1 MLRTLQSR
9 FALSHLLPVLLV
21 IPLIGLAALY
31 LVETRYFLD
40 RLASELVVQG
50 SLIAE
55 LIQGDAQLWNDPQA
69 AAQLVA
75 RLQPNLQARLMLLDR
90 SGHLLSSSLVSDES
104 RVGQVI
110 TSPVVADARNGAPAW
125 QSIYSTGLHEQIVDV
140 ALPAFNRQAQVIGI
154 VRLSHRMSEARAELS
169 TLRWVLVAPFLV
181 GIVVAIGLAL
191 FLANSLAQPLLRLR
205 YAMAH
210 WNIQQPPEPIT
221 EHGPE
226 QIRALIAQFNLMASQ
241 LHELEGGRR
250 RLLASI
256 IHELGRPIGAIKLA
270 AQYLV
275 EYYTD
280 DPATTK
286 EMIVDI
292 DEQTDHLQTMLDD
305 LVLLANSSESQF
317 GLDIQQVDVAPILK
331 TQVDLLALKVAAKKI
346 ALVCQIV
353 PNLPRAAVDPTRFA
367 QIISNLLDNA
377 GKYTPAEGRVT
388 LTASVA
394 DVVAEATAKAVHRQM
409 LAIEISDTG
418 PGIPPAEQEKI
429 FQFFYRSSNSS
440 ADVQQGMG
448 IGLALARQLAEAQGG
463 QLIVRS
469 RPGNGAT
476 FVLYAPLA

>member
-1 MLRTLQSR
+1 
-9 FALSHLLPVLLV
+9 
-21 IPLIGLAALY
+21 
-31 LVETRYFLD
+31 
-40 RLASELVVQG
+40 
-50 SLIAE
+50 
-55 LIQGDAQLWNDPQA
+55 
-69 AAQLVA
+69 
-75 RLQPNLQARLMLLDR
+75 
-90 SGHLLSSSLVSDES
+90 
-104 RVGQVI
+104 
-110 TSPVVADARNGAPAW
+110 
-125 QSIYSTGLHEQIVDV
+125 
-140 ALPAFNRQAQVIGI
+140 
-154 VRLSHRMSEARAELS
+154 
-169 TLRWVLVAPFLV
+169 
-181 GIVVAIGLAL
+181 
-191 FLANSLAQPLLRLR
+191 
-205 YAMAH
+205 
-210 WNIQQPPEPIT
+210 
-221 EHGPE
+221 
-226 QIRALIAQFNLMASQ
+226 

-292 DEQTDHLQTMLDD
+292 DDQTDHLQTMLDD

-346 ALVCQIV
+346 ALVCQIM

-377 GKYTPAEGRVT
+377 GKYTPVEGQVT
-388 LTASVA
+388 LTAAVA
-394 DVVAEATAKAVHRQM
+394 NVVAQAVHRQM

-418 PGIPPAEQEKI
+418 PGIPPTEQEKI

-440 ADVQQGMG
+440 SDVQQGMG